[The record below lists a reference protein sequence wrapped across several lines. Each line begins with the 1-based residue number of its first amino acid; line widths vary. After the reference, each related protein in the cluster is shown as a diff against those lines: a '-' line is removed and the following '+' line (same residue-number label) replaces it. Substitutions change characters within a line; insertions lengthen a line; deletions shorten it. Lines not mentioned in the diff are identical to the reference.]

1 MDENGIFNELSA
13 KIGIM
18 GAILI
23 VCLVVGIRYLVRRV
37 ENYER
42 LAVER
47 ETTAMKL
54 ANERELVALSR
65 EKDCLDRHEETH
77 IYIRQTLT
85 PLVVEATTVI
95 KAVKEKVEL

>member
-23 VCLVVGIRYLVRRV
+23 VCLVLGVRYLVRRV

-42 LAVER
+42 A
-47 ETTAMKL
+47 ASD
-54 ANERELVALSR
+54 RELAALAR
-65 EKDCLDRHEETH
+65 EKECLDKHEETH
-77 IYIRQTLT
+77 IYIRETLT
-85 PLVVEATTVI
+85 PLVIESTTTLNS
-95 KAVKEKVEL
+95 VKEKIAQ